1 MVQLNN
7 GADVDYALND
17 AQRKV
22 NAILAD
28 LPDDV
33 SSIS

>member
-1 MVQLNN
+1 MVVLNA

-17 AQRKV
+17 AQHKV
-22 NAILAD
+22 NAILPD

-33 SSIS
+33 KTPS